1 MKCTSSSRVCC
12 EQNESFRIRLL
23 YPISDLFSPLS
34 LLPGQ
39 PTLFFPPPIQF
50 LPFSHGPTRIFQ
62 SPIILFVIRV
72 KNPRPLRDLHDLT
85 RTNSRA
91 RTKIGTGRDWYQPGN
106 GYGCWFERSRGDNR
120 SGGNGKMTYCLKVLL
135 RYRDLFVRGGGR
147 GGRVADDVRRGGR
160 EAALWA
166 TRRCRWKM
174 VWEGERE

>member
-1 MKCTSSSRVCC
+1 MYLVIASLLRTKRIISYPTVVSD
-12 EQNESFRIRLL
+12 FR
-23 YPISDLFSPLS
+23 SLFSPFSPPRTANPL
-34 LLPGQ
+34 
-39 PTLFFPPPIQF
+39 FPPPIQF

-85 RTNSRA
+85 RTNSRT

-147 GGRVADDVRRGGR
+147 GGRVADDVRWGGR